1 MWSFIVLVSAKIQEF
16 QIQCEEQQM
25 VLRLSLNVGSIEAE
39 FLSYSHGMHKIGVE
53 DCNSRV
59 ARATLRKKFPG
70 LNFWSQIEIFG
81 NFRRLK
87 NDI

>member
-1 MWSFIVLVSAKIQEF
+1 MLVLEKVVVLHSFSVSQIQEF

-59 ARATLRKKFPG
+59 ETHAG
-70 LNFWSQIEIFG
+70 LIIQC
-81 NFRRLK
+81 L
-87 NDI
+87 